1 MKYIYKIIV
10 VNVALLLLFS
20 CDPQE
25 DDSIGMDSLPTADEM
40 SFSFTEGENNVFAFE
55 NTSSVTGYAYWDF
68 GDGSEGTGDSDTT
81 IYTEA
86 GDYVVTMT
94 LITNGG
100 SGETIDTITV
110 ASDYEYDNIVVNGE
124 FDDGDD
130 SWTTYQVGSNVV
142 ISIADGAATWTGGSW
157 DQAVMYQA
165 IEVEAGE
172 YQVDM
177 NISGSGTTDSWFE
190 VYFSTTAPTEGSDY
204 TDGDVL
210 LGLNTWTGCG
220 GDEFDGDFTN
230 ITCSDETGGLVEF
243 STAGTAYLV
252 IKGGGSDLGTTGITV
267 DDIVVYSTE
276 P

>member
-1 MKYIYKIIV
+1 MKKIYIIIV
-10 VNVALLLLFS
+10 SVLLIAA

-25 DDSIGMDSLPTADEM
+25 FDSIDIGSAPSDDEI
-40 SFSFTEGENNVFAFE
+40 SFTYSEGDNNLFVFE

-68 GDGSEGTGDSDTT
+68 GDDSEGTGDSDTVT
-81 IYTEA
+81 YYGA

-94 LITNGG
+94 LITKGG
-100 SGETIDTITV
+100 SGVTTDTITV
-110 ASDYEYDNIVVNGE
+110 ASDYEYANIVVNGE

-142 ISIADGAATWTGGSW
+142 ISIADGAATWTGGDW
-157 DQAVMYQA
+157 DQAIMYQA

-177 NISGSGTTDSWFE
+177 NISGSGATDSWFE

-204 TDGDVL
+204 SDDDIL

-220 GDEFDGDFTN
+220 GDEFDCDFTD
-230 ITCSDETGGLVEF
+230 ITCSDETAGLVEF

-267 DDIVVYSTE
+267 DDVVVYSTE
-276 P
+276 E